1 MTALKLL
8 EHIDWV
14 NVKTLPES
22 ELQRLF
28 HGRGFHYP
36 DCSHINIDWLS
47 PVILIILYKEENGE
61 WLATLCDNLRTKMD
75 EIGFT
80 AKSVQVQYRCRNF
93 APTEVLWG
101 ENITDFVALENKLK
115 YKINLG
121 TNQNYG
127 IFLDMKNGRS
137 WLREKSS
144 GKSVLNLF
152 SYTCAFS
159 TAAIAGGA
167 SSVVNLDMSKAALA
181 VGRDNHR
188 LNEHDLSKIKYLGHD
203 LFKSWGKVKRLGPYD
218 IVIADPPSLQKG
230 SVNIKRDYPKIIRRL
245 PELLNSG
252 GQALLCLNSPDLD
265 FEFLETVLKNE
276 CPEAKILQ
284 KIIPEEH
291 FININPDRGLK
302 CLLVEL

>member
-14 NVKTLPES
+14 NVKRLPES

-47 PVILIILYKEENGE
+47 PVILIILYKEENSE
-61 WLATLCDNLRTKMD
+61 WLATLCDKLRTKMD

-80 AKSVQVQYRCRNF
+80 VKSVQVQYRCRNF

-127 IFLDMKNGRS
+127 IFLDMKN
-137 WLREKSS
+137 
-144 GKSVLNLF
+144 
-152 SYTCAFS
+152 
-159 TAAIAGGA
+159 
-167 SSVVNLDMSKAALA
+167 
-181 VGRDNHR
+181 
-188 LNEHDLSKIKYLGHD
+188 
-203 LFKSWGKVKRLGPYD
+203 
-218 IVIADPPSLQKG
+218 
-230 SVNIKRDYPKIIRRL
+230 
-245 PELLNSG
+245 
-252 GQALLCLNSPDLD
+252 
-265 FEFLETVLKNE
+265 
-276 CPEAKILQ
+276 
-284 KIIPEEH
+284 
-291 FININPDRGLK
+291 
-302 CLLVEL
+302 